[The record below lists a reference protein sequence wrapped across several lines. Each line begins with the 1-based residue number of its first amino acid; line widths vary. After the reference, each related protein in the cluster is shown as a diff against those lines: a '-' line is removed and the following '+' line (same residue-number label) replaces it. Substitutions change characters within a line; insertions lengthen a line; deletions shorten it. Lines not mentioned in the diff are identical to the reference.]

1 MIKDEKMYLM
11 YCNELGLEPNK
22 ADNLKKFVED
32 EDVYFGIDNELMF
45 IDALNEMEYY
55 DNDLYYHNSFS
66 VPLGSI
72 KDSLVDVP
80 LYKKLEYDRSITHK
94 KVGDIRAKIEKLEQ
108 EILTLR
114 KTLNP
119 NILREIVSHKESPF
133 YYEITEFKNELLIF
147 AGINNGVSI
156 TITKEGLVKEEW

>member
-1 MIKDEKMYLM
+1 MIKDERLYLM
-11 YCNELGLEPNK
+11 YCNELGLNPNK

-45 IDALNEMEYY
+45 IDTENEMEYY
-55 DNDLYYHNSFS
+55 DDNLYYHNSFS
-66 VPLGSI
+66 VPLRAT
-72 KDSLVDVP
+72 KDEMVDVP
-80 LYKKLEYDRSITHK
+80 LYKKLEYDRSITYK
-94 KVGDIRAKIEKLEQ
+94 RVGNIMAKIEELEN

-133 YYEITEFKNELLIF
+133 YYEITEFKDKLMIF
-147 AGINNGVSI
+147 ADVNNGISI
-156 TITKEGLVKEEW
+156 AITKEGLVKEEW